1 MTENAFPLTSA
12 ASMGAVVLL
21 SLLLTGYE
29 LYQIFRRDFGRTL
42 GNRHALFLFLLNIGM
57 ALVVWW
63 FIHGLLAV
71 APTVLTTLATGL
83 TFPAL
88 LRSRFTLYRT
98 IPTSAEGDAGQKSAV
113 DEVSLKMDEMY
124 RGLQSAF
131 YKEIDLRLARE
142 RLVINKQLRDI
153 FTADQLDDHLA
164 GVIGQITIDE
174 DRARLEAKLQ
184 AIRAVTD
191 ARERHRQLA
200 NLLIQVTD
208 RAELRRAIRDKSLTP
223 PTG

>member
-12 ASMGAVVLL
+12 ASMAAVVLL
-21 SLLLTGYE
+21 SLVLTGYE

-42 GNRHALFLFLLNIGM
+42 GNRYALFLFLLNIGM

-71 APTVLTTLATGL
+71 QPTILTTLATGL

-98 IPTSAEGDAGQKSAV
+98 ISTPAEGSGGQPSAV

-142 RLVINKQLRDI
+142 RAELHKQLRDI
-153 FTADQLDDHLA
+153 FTAEQIDDHLSA
-164 GVIGQITIDE
+164 IIGQITIDE
-174 DRARLEAKLQ
+174 DRTKLETKLE
-184 AIRAVTD
+184 AIRAMTD
-191 ARERHRQLA
+191 DRRRHDQLA
-200 NLLIQVTD
+200 NLLIQMTD
-208 RAELRRAIRDKSLTP
+208 RQELKRAIRDRTLMP
-223 PTG
+223 PTR

>member
-1 MTENAFPLTSA
+1 MPESAFPFTSA
-12 ASMGAVVLL
+12 TSMAAVVLL

-57 ALVVWW
+57 ALIVWW

-71 APTVLTTLATGL
+71 QPTILTTLATGL

-98 IPTSAEGDAGQKSAV
+98 IPPADGAGQPSAV

-142 RLVINKQLRDI
+142 RLLLSRQLRET
-153 FTADQLDDHLA
+153 FTAEQLDDHLA
-164 GVIGQITIDE
+164 GVIGQITIEE
-174 DRARLEAKLQ
+174 DRARLEAKLD
-184 AIRAVTD
+184 AIRAITD
-191 ARERHRQLA
+191 DRKRHDQLA
-200 NLLIQVTD
+200 NLLIHVTD
-208 RAELRRAIRDKSLTP
+208 RAELRRAIRDRSLTP
-223 PTG
+223 VG